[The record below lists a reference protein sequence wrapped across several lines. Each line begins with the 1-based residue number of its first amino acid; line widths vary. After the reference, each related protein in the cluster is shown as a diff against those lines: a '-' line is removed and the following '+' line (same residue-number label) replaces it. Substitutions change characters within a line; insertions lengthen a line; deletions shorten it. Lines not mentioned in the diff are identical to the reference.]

1 MACYSILPAL
11 DSGLTFP
18 MHQSKKKQ
26 QQMKKGKKK
35 RTVSHSWD
43 CQTLGCSACTILSSL
58 CLASSYP
65 LISTQ
70 KGPALWI
77 YKAVPIKALW
87 TQHIR
92 IPTLHSNQPISSVS
106 FKYILANP
114 MSICLGSV
122 ILMNTFLCAAF
133 CKSHLLTSL
142 CRRPCLG
149 LSEESWR
156 RGKVGT
162 PFLLVVLSI
171 CRRLHKSKLQLLP
184 VDCLLSPSSWQH
196 LVPTASM
203 VAPNKILGICRN
215 VS

>member
-11 DSGLTFP
+11 DSSLTFP
-18 MHQSKKKQ
+18 MHLSKKKQ
-26 QQMKKGKKK
+26 QQMKKEKE
-35 RTVSHSWD
+35 RSISHSWD
-43 CQTLGCSACTILSSL
+43 CQTLGCSACTISSFL
-58 CLASSYP
+58 CLASLYP
-65 LISTQ
+65 LTSTQ

-77 YKAVPIKALW
+77 HKAVPIKALR
-87 TQHIR
+87 TQPIR
-92 IPTLHSNQPISSVS
+92 IPTFHSNQPISSAS
-106 FKYILANP
+106 FKYISANP
-114 MSICLGSV
+114 MSICLGSA
-122 ILMNTFLCAAF
+122 ILMNTFLCAGF

-171 CRRLHKSKLQLLP
+171 CRRLCKSKLQLPL
-184 VDCLLSPSSWQH
+184 VDHLLSPSSWQH
-196 LVPTASM
+196 VVPTSSV
-203 VAPNKILGICRN
+203 VAPSKILGIWRN